1 MKLRIL
7 ISILF
12 IIATTVTAVHEI
24 EHLTHEHDS
33 SQCQVCTFD
42 NHSIS
47 GDIVSVP
54 QDIELFKFEKITSTK
69 SLLNFHIKE
78 RTNQTRAPPLNS

>member
-1 MKLRIL
+1 MKLRVL

-12 IIATTVTAVHEI
+12 IIATTFAAVHEI

-33 SQCQVCTFD
+33 SSCQICAFD

-47 GDIVSVP
+47 GDVLSLP
-54 QDIELFKFEKITSTK
+54 KDIELFKFEKITSSK
-69 SLLNFHIKE
+69 SLCNFHVKNH
-78 RTNQTRAPPLNS
+78 TNQNRAPPIIS

>member
-12 IIATTVTAVHEI
+12 IIATTITAVHEI
-24 EHLTHEHDS
+24 EHLTHKHDS

-47 GDIVSVP
+47 GDVISVP
-54 QDIELFKFEKITSTK
+54 KDIELFKFEKITSAK
-69 SLLNFHIKE
+69 SLHNFHAKNH
-78 RTNQTRAPPLNS
+78 TNQTRAPPLNS

>member
-12 IIATTVTAVHEI
+12 IIATTITAVHEI

-47 GDIVSVP
+47 GDVVTQPKS
-54 QDIELFKFEKITSTK
+54 IELFKCNKITSTK
-69 SLLNFHIKE
+69 LVESFHSKNH
-78 RTNQTRAPPLNS
+78 TNQNRAPPSHS